1 MLKNH
6 RRGRQARNFTT
17 NVPKILDL
25 KSSSEQIFSEN
36 WRWVPLKKKNALSS
50 LLEDKFCC
58 QSAGAVLLLFR
69 LEYKTRQC
77 YMSHCKYSKGKKCK
91 KRQAAHLSFKPLWNL
106 WKPSTYWC
114 SSENSFRD
122 FTLTK
127 LNDDFYQY
135 QGPSINIYSFFVAD
149 QDTARDS
156 ICMFNTG
163 KCVSL
168 AEPYTI
174 DSSFSSCVFLLNLLP
189 VL

>member
-1 MLKNH
+1 MFENP
-6 RRGRQARNFTT
+6 RRGRQARNFTK

-25 KSSSEQIFSEN
+25 KSSSEQIFSDN

-50 LLEDKFCC
+50 LLEDTFCC
-58 QSAGAVLLLFR
+58 QKRRCCATNFSFGIQN
-69 LEYKTRQC
+69 EC

-163 KCVSL
+163 KCISL